1 MKVVDG
7 DSSIGPGYVWR
18 VANSDGYAATAP
30 DAASAERFYMKPTAL
45 GRYLF
50 YAADASIL
58 TAGGG
63 AVSGALE
70 PVDGSDRSE
79 EHTSELQSLMRHSY
93 AAFCLKTKTPNT

>member
-1 MKVVDG
+1 MEVCEG
-7 DSSIGPGYVWR
+7 GSSVGPCYVWR

-63 AVSGALE
+63 AVRGALE
-70 PVDGSDRSE
+70 PVDGSDWTFDHPERGE
-79 EHTSELQSLMRHSY
+79 Y
-93 AAFCLKTKTPNT
+93 PAASDSDGGPALARERGV